1 MPSDSNGV
9 YSLPN
14 GYLAITG
21 ETIQASQHNP
31 PLEDLAAAMTQRLM
45 RSGAAPMLGPLKVV
59 DGTAGAPG
67 LTFASATSSG
77 FYKTPNGIGVAIGGA
92 QVAEFGA
99 GGIAKGILPIGL
111 GPLPWS
117 RLTVPAGWLLCY
129 GQTLNRAD
137 YPDLWAVAQ
146 DEIAA
151 GNPFYNN
158 GNGTT
163 TFGIG
168 DMRGCGLAAL
178 DNLGGSAA
186 GRLTSTYFGADPTK
200 IGARGGAQSVALS
213 QANLPAVNFA
223 VDIPAGQGWHTHGT
237 SGPLYSGSPS
247 NRHSGIEPS
256 TLLAGPF
263 AIGISGNTLPAMS
276 GTAASGGSGTAFTN
290 VQPTMVTNFIL
301 FAGA

>member
-9 YSLPN
+9 YSLPS

-31 PLEDLAAAMTQRLM
+31 PLEDLSAAMTQRLM
-45 RSGAAPMLGPLKVV
+45 RSGAAPMLGPLKVA

-77 FYKTPNGIGVAIGGA
+77 LYKTPNGIGVTVNGSK
-92 QVAEFGA
+92 VAEFGSA
-99 GGIAKGILPIGL
+99 GLVQGGHFIGELIAWTRVTLP
-111 GPLPWS
+111 PMCVWP
-117 RLTVPAGWLLCY
+117 V

-137 YPDLWAVAQ
+137 YPALWAVAQ

-158 GNGTT
+158 GNGST

-168 DMRGCGLAAL
+168 DLRGCGLAAL

-213 QANLPAVNFA
+213 QANLPAVNFP

-237 SGPLYSGSPS
+237 SGALYSGSPS
-247 NRHSGIEPS
+247 NRHSGIEPG

>member
-9 YSLPN
+9 HSLPS

-31 PLEDLAAAMTQRLM
+31 PLEDLSAAMTQRLM
-45 RSGAAPMLGPLKVV
+45 RTGAAPMLGPLKAV

-77 FYKTPNGIGVAIGGA
+77 LYKTSNGIGVTVNGSK
-92 QVAEFGA
+92 VAEFGA

-117 RLTVPAGWLLCY
+117 RLTAPAGWLLCY

-151 GNPFYNN
+151 GNAFYNN
-158 GNGTT
+158 GNGST

-168 DMRGCGLAAL
+168 DMRGCVVAAR
-178 DNLGGSAA
+178 DNMGGTAA
-186 GRLTSTYFGADPTK
+186 GRLSAFFEGADSK
-200 IGARGGAQSVALS
+200 ILGARSGSQSVTLTTS
-213 QANLPAVNFA
+213 QMPAHGHAFSGSTSV
-223 VDIPAGQGWHTHGT
+223 GGGHTHSFGKA
-237 SGPLYSGSPS
+237 YGS
-247 NRHSGIEPS
+247 ND
-256 TLLAGPF
+256 
-263 AIGISGNTLPAMS
+263 
-276 GTAASGGSGTAFTN
+276 ASGVGPTPEGGSSYSTNYAGDHVHSFSGVTSNNGSGQAHGN

>member
-31 PLEDLAAAMTQRLM
+31 PLEDLSAAMTQRLM
-45 RSGAAPMLGPLKVV
+45 RSGAAPMTGPLKVA

-77 FYKTPNGIGVAIGGA
+77 LYKTPNGIGVAIGGA
-92 QVAEFGA
+92 KVAEFGA
-99 GGIAKGILPIGL
+99 GGLTQGGHFIGELIA
-111 GPLPWS
+111 WT
-117 RLTVPAGWLLCY
+117 RLTLPPMCVWPV
-129 GQTLNRAD
+129 GQLLNRAD

-146 DEIAA
+146 DEIAT
-151 GNPFYNN
+151 GNTFYNN
-158 GNGTT
+158 GNGST

-168 DMRGCGLAAL
+168 DLRGCVVAAR
-178 DNLGGSAA
+178 DNMGGTAA
-186 GRLTSTYFGADPTK
+186 ARLTSEYFGASTTTL
-200 IGARGGAQSVALS
+200 GSRGGAQGWTLTIDQIPSHRHPNTLTDPGHSHTLTRGGTAMAGGGGPVNVDLLRVSGNISV
-213 QANLPAVNFA
+213 
-223 VDIPAGQGWHTHGT
+223 
-237 SGPLYSGSPS
+237 
-247 NRHSGIEPS
+247 
-256 TLLAGPF
+256 
-263 AIGISGNTLPAMS
+263 SGNTT
-276 GTAASGGSGTAFTN
+276 GITITNGYEGGGQAHPS